1 MKLIE
6 IYLIEKDTKLWQYL
20 TRSHL
25 LIIPLTRR
33 SVLLVKSFKLLYHL
47 PPQHHS
53 PMEIKTSPS
62 DRASQNAVLHICSIS
77 PSVIIWKHIF
87 EMMIIILNFNQILN
101 LDYYD
106 ILCSSDKGKIFPLSE
121 LQKIPQV
128 KTQAV
133 NLYLFIYH
141 FYLFIYIVGTYLFV
155 YYWLIYTPMNT
166 C

>member
-1 MKLIE
+1 MIE
-6 IYLIEKDTKLWQYL
+6 RLRTLFFIFAA
-20 TRSHL
+20 
-25 LIIPLTRR
+25 
-33 SVLLVKSFKLLYHL
+33 LVHQSLFEY
-47 PPQHHS
+47 
-53 PMEIKTSPS
+53 I
-62 DRASQNAVLHICSIS
+62 
-77 PSVIIWKHIF
+77 IF
-87 EMMIIILNFNQILN
+87 EMTIIILNFNQILN

-106 ILCSSDKGKIFPLSE
+106 ILCSSDKGNLSE

>member
-53 PMEIKTSPS
+53 PMEIKNKDFSK
-62 DRASQNAVLHICSIS
+62 
-77 PSVIIWKHIF
+77 W
-87 EMMIIILNFNQILN
+87 
-101 LDYYD
+101 
-106 ILCSSDKGKIFPLSE
+106 
-121 LQKIPQV
+121 
-128 KTQAV
+128 
-133 NLYLFIYH
+133 
-141 FYLFIYIVGTYLFV
+141 
-155 YYWLIYTPMNT
+155 
-166 C
+166 